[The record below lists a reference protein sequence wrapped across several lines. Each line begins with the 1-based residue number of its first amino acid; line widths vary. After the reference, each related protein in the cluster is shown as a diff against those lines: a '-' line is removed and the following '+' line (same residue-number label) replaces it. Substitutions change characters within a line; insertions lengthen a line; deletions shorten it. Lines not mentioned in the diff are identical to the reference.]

1 MTDYTVDADWSGKD
15 TLTSGS
21 PLKVVKGSEFQTEFD
36 AISTAIATK
45 FDSSSAVDINSG
57 SIDNTTIGATTAAS
71 GTFTNLTAS
80 GTVSLPSSNVTIGSV
95 DSTEIGYLNGVTSNI
110 QTQFNNLNT
119 SNWDTAYNDRIHSAG
134 FNTST
139 GVLTL
144 TQTDAGTVTADLDGR
159 FPVYKSGTFTPQFTD
174 GSFAGSALYAEGSY
188 VALQVGGVTVVSFV
202 KITFVNVNTSGL
214 SAGNNVLIS
223 SIPSDARVTL
233 SPSEGNYDNIVSV
246 FRGINLGSVGA
257 QVTAV
262 YGGSAGTLLL
272 LDSDEN
278 GNTPLTVGDF
288 TSGNNSISMKL
299 QIQ

>member
-1 MTDYTVDADWSGKD
+1 MTDYTVDADWEAKD
-15 TLTSGS
+15 NAATGS
-21 PLKVVKGSEFQTEFD
+21 ADKVIRGVEFQTEFD
-36 AISTAIATK
+36 LIANAISSK
-45 FDSSSAVDINSG
+45 FDSDTAVDIGSG
-57 SIDNTTIGATTAAS
+57 SINNTTIGAATPAS

-119 SNWDTAYNDRIHSAG
+119 SNWDAAYNDKINSAG

-144 TQTDAGTVTADLDGR
+144 TQQDSGTVTADLDGR

-174 GSFAGSALYAEGSY
+174 GSFAGTATYAEGSY
-188 VALQVGGVTVVSFV
+188 VALQIGGVTVVSFV
-202 KITFVNVNTSGL
+202 RITFVNVNTSGL
-214 SAGNNVLIS
+214 TAGNDVVIS

-233 SPSEGNYDNIVSV
+233 SSSQGNYDGIVSA

-257 QVTAV
+257 QVVAT
-262 YGGSAGTLLL
+262 YGGSAGTLKLREN
-272 LDSDEN
+272 DEN
-278 GNTPLTVGDF
+278 GITALTVGDF
-288 TSGNNSISMKL
+288 TSGNNSISVKL